1 MIFTSPQ
8 CLVHSIFFD
17 FEIFFKNWRIQTP
30 FLNIISPQRRQQ
42 TEVGSGG
49 GGGEHQQGGEDEEGV
64 DQQERH
70 RPTRHWGLH
79 QAEVSAPGGGW
90 GN

>member
-17 FEIFFKNWRIQTP
+17 FKIFFKNWRIQTP

-49 GGGEHQQGGEDEEGV
+49 GGGEQQQGGEDEEGV
-64 DQQERH
+64 EQLGHNGCCWCIISDIPTIH
-70 RPTRHWGLH
+70 RLEFW
-79 QAEVSAPGGGW
+79 
-90 GN
+90 